1 MTRFSLSLN
10 AERDVKIESP
20 AFTMDDLNAFMST
33 YRDRERNILADRL
46 QRISDRL
53 AEIAPRV
60 AAQQS
65 DDEEWNAHEV
75 LAHLAVV
82 SKFYG
87 VLVHRIASGKLP
99 DMNLL
104 EAVNLRDA
112 AGKQMSEMDPAELL
126 RMTLADHQR
135 TIKTLRTADAAS
147 LQNSARLDD
156 GTTVT
161 PREGAAPPP
170 ITHHELRIRPPE
182 KLLGSS

>member
-1 MTRFSLSLN
+1 M
-10 AERDVKIESP
+10 KIESP
-20 AFTMDDLNAFMST
+20 AFTMDDVRAFMAT
-33 YRDRERNILADRL
+33 YRDRERHVLADRL

-53 AEIAPRV
+53 TEIGPHV

-65 DDEEWNAHEV
+65 DGAEWNAHEV

-104 EAVNLRDA
+104 EAVNLRDS
-112 AGKQMSEMDPAELL
+112 AGKQMSELDPADLL

-135 TIKTLRTADAAS
+135 TINILRTVDPAS
-147 LQNSARLDD
+147 LQNSARVDD
-156 GTTVT
+156 GTTMTAEDVARL
-161 PREGAAPPP
+161 PL
-170 ITHHELRIRPPE
+170 ITHMEMHVEQLE
-182 KLLGSS
+182 KLLASR